1 MLSIPI
7 GRVED
12 SRLGSARKCPARLV
26 TARRTVAH
34 PEPHPTKRC
43 IRKCPAHIAA
53 PSGTKTSANRQKS
66 SRIVI
71 GLRLAERLAEAATK
85 ETLAGTTSSA
95 IKSKML
101 VTG

>member
-1 MLSIPI
+1 M
-7 GRVED
+7 VED
-12 SRLGSARKCPARLV
+12 SRPGSVRKCPARLV
-26 TARRTVAH
+26 AARRTVAH

-71 GLRLAERLAEAATK
+71 GSRLAARLAWAATK
-85 ETLAGTTSSA
+85 ENSCRNNKHRHKKQNARNGLRRG
-95 IKSKML
+95 
-101 VTG
+101 